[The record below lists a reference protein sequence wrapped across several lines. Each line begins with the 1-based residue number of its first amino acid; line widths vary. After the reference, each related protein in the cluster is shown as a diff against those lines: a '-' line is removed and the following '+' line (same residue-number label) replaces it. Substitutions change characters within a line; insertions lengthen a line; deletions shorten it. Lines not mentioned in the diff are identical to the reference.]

1 MFSATVAQQ
10 LVRFIDGRDFLLC
23 FSSVCFFPL
32 HSMHHTVIF
41 SRVPTMASSETSPP
55 FYRRLPNIKLGPVNW
70 STLLTRRRQR
80 KQASA
85 PTEEAKPEEPKPEET
100 KPEETPTAE
109 PVKADEPQAQEA
121 KAWTPLEDA
130 ALLGLKAQNK
140 SWKEIG
146 EIILGR
152 DKDELLNRYKELS
165 PNTTADRGKD
175 KDNSVNGA
183 KDVTGGKGKTGKGAG
198 EQKGQAKND
207 GPTDGAGEQAAKGY
221 ATPISHQVS
230 YQSSWPRC
238 YRRGCAG
245 PSLRENLAPTSKAS
259 SRKRKM
265 VGRNLYISTLMQRP
279 PRSMDALSSTSTPMK
294 NSLWTTYGYC
304 PAIRYLLTYD
314 SLNAFTICCKLS
326 RRTSGCGWCLGS
338 SI

>member
-1 MFSATVAQQ
+1 MAKSKTLSLLDAFVTPQQ
-10 LVRFIDGRDFLLC
+10 VREMKGGLKFVR
-23 FSSVCFFPL
+23 
-32 HSMHHTVIF
+32 
-41 SRVPTMASSETSPP
+41 
-55 FYRRLPNIKLGPVNW
+55 N
-70 STLLTRRRQR
+70 R

-207 GPTDGAGEQAAKGY
+207 GPTDGAGEQAAKGPVLAGKPGSNIKGILKKTEDGGTELVHIDIDAE
-221 ATPISHQVS
+221 ATEIDGCPIIYIDTDEELTLDDVRFECFYDMLQAFEENKWLRMVS
-230 YQSSWPRC
+230 RFFDMTGK
-238 YRRGCAG
+238 RVG
-245 PSLRENLAPTSKAS
+245 PDYLAEK
-259 SRKRKM
+259 
-265 VGRNLYISTLMQRP
+265 
-279 PRSMDALSSTSTPMK
+279 MK
-294 NSLWTTYGYC
+294 NCVKVMNS
-304 PAIRYLLTYD
+304 
-314 SLNAFTICCKLS
+314 
-326 RRTSGCGWCLGS
+326 
-338 SI
+338 